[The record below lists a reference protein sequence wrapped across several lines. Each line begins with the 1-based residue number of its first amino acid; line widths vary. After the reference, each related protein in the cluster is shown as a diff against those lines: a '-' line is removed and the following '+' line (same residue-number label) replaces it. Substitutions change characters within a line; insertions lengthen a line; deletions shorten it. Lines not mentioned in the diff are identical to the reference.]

1 MATTKRATRPVYRG
15 PSRKAEA
22 IVNRMPAWSVLS
34 MGAAVATLPWLF
46 VLLGVLVA
54 WWLAGAILSVTLGQ
68 IIIWA
73 CFFAGGY
80 AYARWR

>member
-1 MATTKRATRPVYRG
+1 
-15 PSRKAEA
+15 
-22 IVNRMPAWSVLS
+22 
-34 MGAAVATLPWLF
+34 MGAAVAALPWLF

-68 IIIWA
+68 IIIWG

>member
-1 MATTKRATRPVYRG
+1 MATTKRATRPTYRG

-34 MGAAVATLPWLF
+34 MGAAVAALPWLF

-68 IIIWA
+68 VIIWG